1 MQASRSDGAGGQGIH
16 FVPKSGQYKNLL
28 IFLHGLGDT
37 ADNWASIMP
46 SLQIADTKIVLPTA
60 RMRPILFD
68 EGMLMSA
75 WSDIYGLT
83 EEAKEDR
90 DGFNESA
97 DRVNSIVQ
105 QEIDKGIDPKRIVLA
120 GFSQGGAVVLHTA
133 LRSSHALG
141 GCVALSTWLPLRDD
155 YPVALSAS
163 AQGSLRI
170 LQVHGDSDTVV
181 GYNW

>member
-1 MQASRSDGAGGQGIH
+1 M
-16 FVPKSGQYKNLL
+16 
-28 IFLHGLGDT
+28 FLYIITIL
-37 ADNWASIMP
+37 NI
-46 SLQIADTKIVLPTA
+46 IAIA
-60 RMRPILFD
+60 I
-68 EGMLMSA
+68 A

-163 AQGSLRI
+163 AQESLRI

-181 GYNW
+181 GYNWGLITHGLLRQMNFEHEPNFVTIQVIHLIN